1 VQTKLV
7 QAPAL
12 DYIGKDG
19 VTKTVRFDGIEK
31 SILIDR
37 KISVVTTE
45 KAKNQALR
53 QSEALRQN
61 NLTARWEVPNA
72 TQLNRAQKMLAEL
85 NIENIKVGIADVPKI

>member
-31 SILIDR
+31 SIL
-37 KISVVTTE
+37 T
-45 KAKNQALR
+45 
-53 QSEALRQN
+53 
-61 NLTARWEVPNA
+61 
-72 TQLNRAQKMLAEL
+72 
-85 NIENIKVGIADVPKI
+85 